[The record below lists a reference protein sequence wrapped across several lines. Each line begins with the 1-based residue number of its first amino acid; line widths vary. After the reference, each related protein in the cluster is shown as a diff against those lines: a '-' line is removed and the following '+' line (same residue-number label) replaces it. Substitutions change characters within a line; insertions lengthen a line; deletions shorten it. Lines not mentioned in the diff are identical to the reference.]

1 MKKKYFFLL
10 LMLSVF
16 ACQIYAQAPN
26 LPVKAGLVT
35 TLSGSKIFNSSTSS
49 DIVTFPLSNPNE
61 FTLEVIA
68 KINAAQGRGL
78 DVEVKNASGLG
89 IRTSLDK
96 TTFNNSTVLS
106 SISNLSTSVDNG
118 QEQTYRYAVKDGM
131 AHIYQDG
138 HYLTSKAFD
147 LVGDANAGAQPIV
160 YGADNMLG
168 KWAGIVGNNSGKP
181 TDYGWAN
188 TYASLPWNTA
198 NSTSGVRYIDVTSGH
213 TLESDNSVYKGRIMY
228 IRWDGSAYSAS
239 TYSYPVKLEKGL
251 QYEFSWLYEYV
262 ANAAAGA
269 KMNVSITSAPNG
281 TGGVVTSKTFVT
293 GSANKLRKGDF
304 SFVSSL
310 EGTYY
315 LTITGDYAL
324 FGIAN
329 LKLKSTNLINP
340 WDGLAENN
348 AGKPSDYGWI
358 NPSAV
363 TLFNTANS
371 TSGVRYV
378 DVTSGHTFESDGTNY
393 SGRLMYIRWDS
404 SVVENSTYS
413 FPVQLEA
420 SRDYQFS
427 WIYDY
432 ISNGAP
438 NDKIK
443 VSISTSADGTGTVLS
458 SKTFT
463 SGAINKLRKG
473 DLSFQS
479 QTAGTYYINIT
490 GDKALFGIGDLKVA
504 LESVPKIV
512 IGKNYANGAV
522 DMVVSSVTYE
532 DAAYAPEKSIAPPTQ
547 ILETTTNL
555 NVGAF
560 SKSKVVLKSSASLY
574 LNNAYNPLINSIV
587 DLNSTD
593 ARVYFENVK
602 PSGVIGSYLN
612 LISING
618 VAASNNANVFVTTYG
633 NGAVVVPHSSD
644 YQPLEV
650 FSGENYGGDAKQYN
664 IVTPYTNLGAFD
676 NTIKSFKL
684 KKGYMATFASN
695 SNGTGYSR
703 VYVAESQD
711 LMVPVLPPYLNGT
724 ISFIRTMRWNEVTK
738 KGLAGGSQAAQD
750 ASNISWYYNWN
761 TGGNTTPNIEYVPI
775 RQTLYWP
782 DFGPANTKAGYTH
795 FLGYNEPDRPDQS
808 NMTVDQAIGGWPG
821 LMQSGLRLGSPV
833 TSDPFNPWMASFMTE
848 AEKRN
853 YRVDYVVLHCYWYK
867 TAAQWASDL
876 QNIYNK
882 YKRPIWITEWNIGA
896 NWTGNSFPDGP
907 VMLTDANATKHKND
921 LISVLNVLETADYV
935 ERYSIYNWV
944 QDSRA
949 MYVTIDDAFKTRN
962 PNWANYAWLQT
973 APVIAKSG
981 NDNIVLTPAGEY
993 YAKNASKK
1001 AYTPA
1006 REFVSVWKPLVET
1019 LSYKLSSD
1027 YKNITIN
1034 WTGVNQ
1040 DLINRYVV
1048 ERRLEGETDFSVFYD
1063 STNPTVLSVNDEVH
1077 SKAEYRMK
1085 VVGKDNT
1092 ETAYSPV
1099 ITFTQAVIAD
1109 TPTGLSGEAIST
1121 TIINLNW
1128 PAVDR
1133 AEAYNLWRAN
1143 SIDGSYELIASYLTG
1158 TSFQDTGLVK
1168 NTSYNYAITALNSGG
1183 ESAKSTP
1190 FTVSTLDLVIPR
1202 KVSNIVLASG
1212 DAKVKLEWSNMYD
1225 AKFYVKRSISEL
1237 GSFTTIAIAESGNYV
1252 DLTALN
1258 GVTYYYK
1265 VVAFNEI
1272 GEGAESEVIVSRPNL
1287 GQHAYYDFS
1296 ENTGLNAHDQWGNY
1310 DGTLADTTTWTVGK
1324 AGRGVGFNGS
1334 STSYIQL
1341 KEGVVEGLNDFTIST
1356 WVNLNSL
1363 SNWSRIFDFGDST
1376 GSWMALE
1383 AANGSGKLS
1392 YEIVTSGQ
1400 TKNTL
1405 SSQYTMPLNRW
1416 VHLAYVQEGN
1426 IGKIIVDG
1434 VEVASGTVTIKPSAL
1449 GKTKL
1454 NELGKSKYADP
1465 YLNASMDEFKIYNR
1479 ALSVA
1484 EIAES
1489 AKLSQSITLSPVV
1502 QKEMGDADFSP
1513 ATATSGLAIAYSSSD
1528 ESVVNI
1534 VDGKLHILAAGT
1546 TTITATQAGNADYS
1560 TAAPQTQLVTVV
1572 KKNQTI
1578 DFASI
1583 ETKMIGDPDFNP
1595 AATAISGLAVTY
1607 SSSDESVASIVNGQ
1621 IHIVSAG
1628 SCEISASQPG
1638 DNVYSSAPVVKQQL
1652 IVNKEFYFDGDH
1664 DGFGSSIVALLPV
1677 NETPEG
1683 YATNNTDCDDS
1694 DANVHEPIQ
1703 YYVDADKDGFGSTAT
1718 EMLCSSVAPEGYAT
1732 NNTDCNDGDV
1742 TVHEPILYYV
1752 DTDKDGFGS
1761 TATEMLCSSVVPEGY
1776 ATNKTDCNDNDRTV
1790 HEPILYYV
1798 DADKDGFGSNV
1809 TAMLCASVAP
1819 QGYAT
1824 NNTDCNDSDTTVHEP
1839 ILYYVDADHDGF
1851 GSTATAMLCSSIAPE
1866 GYATNSTD
1874 CNDSKFLYADN
1885 DGDGLG
1891 AGSVVACGVENN
1903 DDCDDTNAVQLTA
1916 RIPAVYALNAAVD
1929 EKNTIYIGYASSSLN
1944 VSVAPAGGTAPYAYV
1959 WNTNQNTQS
1968 VSVSAAGTYTVLVT
1982 DAKGCQTSASIV
1994 INAINVQCGNSN
2006 DKVVV
2011 CHNGKEI
2018 CVSPNAV
2025 QTHLN
2030 HGDKLGSCN
2039 RTVSRNNAA
2048 DKTLIVNEDTDV
2060 TAYPN
2065 PVVSEV
2071 NVKVSEVHTGAKLVL
2086 YNVLG
2091 VKMKSIS
2098 LTSTLQLMSLEG
2110 LPSGNYLLY
2119 IFNGND
2125 ITVKNI
2131 IKQ

>member
-1 MKKKYFFLL
+1 MRKNYAVLL
-10 LMLSVF
+10 LFLTAFVYK
-16 ACQIYAQAPN
+16 IRAQAPS
-26 LPVKAGLVT
+26 LPVKTGLNT
-35 TLSGSKIFNSSTSS
+35 SLSGSRTFSSSTGS
-49 DIVTFPLSNPNE
+49 DIVSFPLSNPNE
-61 FTLEVIA
+61 FTLEVKA

-78 DVEVKNASGLG
+78 DVELKNASGLG
-89 IRTSLDK
+89 VRTSLDK
-96 TTFNNSTVLS
+96 TTFNNSTSLS

-118 QEQTYRYAVKDGM
+118 QEQTYRYAVKDGV

-138 HYLTSKAFD
+138 HYLTSKTLD
-147 LVGDANAGAQPIV
+147 LVSDANAATQTIV

-168 KWAGIVGNNSGKP
+168 RWAGIVGNNSGKP

-198 NSTSGVRYIDVTSGH
+198 NSTSGVRYLDVTSGH
-213 TLESDNSVYKGRIMY
+213 TYESDNSVFKGRIMY
-228 IRWDGSAYSAS
+228 IRWDGSAYSSS

-251 QYEFSWLYEYV
+251 QYEFSWLYEYIS
-262 ANAAAGA
+262 NASAGV
-269 KMNVSITSAPNG
+269 KMNVAISSAANG
-281 TGGVVTSKTFVT
+281 TGVLTSKTFVT

-304 SFVSSL
+304 TFVSQVD
-310 EGTYY
+310 GTYY
-315 LTITGDYAL
+315 VTITGDYAL
-324 FGIAN
+324 FAIAN

-358 NPSAV
+358 NPAAA
-363 TLFNTANS
+363 TLFNTANA

-378 DVTSGHTFESDGTNY
+378 DVTSGHTFESDGSNY

-438 NDKIK
+438 NDKMK
-443 VSISTSADGTGTVLS
+443 VSITDATGTVLS

-479 QTAGTYYINIT
+479 QTAGTYYINIS
-490 GDKALFGIGDLKVA
+490 GDKALFGIADLKVA

-512 IGKNYANGAV
+512 IGKNYTDGAV
-522 DMVVSSVTYE
+522 NMEVSSVTYE
-532 DAAYAPEKSIAPPTQ
+532 DAAYAPEKVIAAATQ
-547 ILETTTNL
+547 TLETTTNL
-555 NVGAF
+555 NVGAL
-560 SKSKVVLKSSASLY
+560 SKTKMVLKSSASLY
-574 LNNAYNPLINSIV
+574 LNNGYNPLINSTV

-593 ARVYFENVK
+593 ARVYFENIR
-602 PSGVIGSYLN
+602 PSEVISSYLN
-612 LISING
+612 LITLNG
-618 VAASNNANVFVTTYG
+618 VAASNNANVFVANYG
-633 NGAVVVPHSSD
+633 NGAVVVPHSVD
-644 YQPLEV
+644 YEPLEV
-650 FSGENYGGDAKQYN
+650 FSGENYGGDAKTYK
-664 IVTPYTNLGAFD
+664 IVTPYTNLGSFD
-676 NTIKSFKL
+676 NNIKSFKL
-684 KKGYMATFASN
+684 KKGYMVTFASN

-703 VYVAESQD
+703 VYIAESQD
-711 LMVPVLPPYLNGT
+711 LLVPVLPAYLNGT
-724 ISFIRTMRWNEVTK
+724 ISFVRTMRWNEVTK
-738 KGLAGGSQAAQD
+738 KGLAGGGQDAQA

-761 TGGNTTPNIEYVPI
+761 TGGTTTPNIEYVPI

-782 DFGPANTKAGYTH
+782 DFGPANTKEGYTH

-833 TSDPFNPWMASFMTE
+833 TSDPFNAWLGNFMTQAE
-848 AEKRN
+848 AKN
-853 YRVDYVVLHCYWYK
+853 YRVDYMVLHCYWYK

-876 QNIYNK
+876 QYIYDK

-921 LISVLNVLETADYV
+921 LIAVLNVLESANYV

-962 PNWANYAWLQT
+962 PNWASYAWLQT
-973 APVIAKSG
+973 APVISTSANSYT
-981 NDNIVLTPAGEY
+981 VLTPAGEY

-1001 AYTPA
+1001 AYTPT

-1034 WTGVNQ
+1034 WTGLNQ
-1040 DLINRYVV
+1040 DLVNKYVI

-1063 STNPTVLSVNDEVH
+1063 STNYAALSVNDTVH

-1085 VVGKDNT
+1085 VIGKDNA
-1092 ETAYSPV
+1092 ETAYSNV
-1099 ITFTQAVIAD
+1099 ITFTKAVVAD
-1109 TPTGLSGEAIST
+1109 APVGVTGEAIATS
-1121 TIINLNW
+1121 IINLSW

-1133 AEAYNLWRAN
+1133 AESYNVMRAT
-1143 SIDGSYELIASYLTG
+1143 SVDGTYEVIAPYVTG
-1158 TSFQDTGLVK
+1158 TSFQDTGLTK
-1168 NTSYNYAITALNSGG
+1168 NTNYYYAITALNSGG

-1190 FTVSTLDLVIPR
+1190 ILVKTPDFVIPDE
-1202 KVSNIVLASG
+1202 VSNFVLASG
-1212 DAKVKLEWSNMYD
+1212 DAKVKLAWDKMYD
-1225 AKFYVKRSISEL
+1225 AQFYVKRSTSES
-1237 GSFTTIAIAESGNYV
+1237 GPFTTIGTAESGNYV

-1258 GVTYYYK
+1258 GITYYYK
-1265 VVAFNEI
+1265 IVAFNEI
-1272 GEGAESEVIVSRPNL
+1272 GEGTESEVIVSRPNL

-1310 DGTLADTTTWTVGK
+1310 DGILAATTSWTSGK
-1324 AGRGVGFNGS
+1324 AGTGVGFNGS
-1334 STSYIQL
+1334 STSYITL
-1341 KEGVVEGLNDFTIST
+1341 KDGVVEGLNDFTIST
-1356 WVNLNSL
+1356 WVKLNSL

-1405 SSQYTMPLNRW
+1405 SSQYTMPLNQW

-1434 VEVASGTVTIKPSAL
+1434 VEVASGAVTVKPSAL

-1454 NELGKSKYADP
+1454 NHLGKSKYADP
-1465 YLNASMDEFKIYNR
+1465 FLNASVDEFKIYNR
-1479 ALSVA
+1479 ALSAA

-1489 AKLSQSITLSPVV
+1489 AKLGQSIMLNPLA

-1513 ATATSGLAIAYSSSD
+1513 ATATSGLAVAYSSSD

-1534 VDGKLHILAAGT
+1534 VDGKLHILAAGI
-1546 TTITATQAGNADYS
+1546 TTITAAQAGNADYS
-1560 TAAPQTQLVTVV
+1560 AAAPQTQLVTVV
-1572 KKNQTI
+1572 KKNQII

-1583 ETKMIGDPDFNP
+1583 ETKLIGDPDFNP
-1595 AATAISGLAVTY
+1595 AATATSGLAVTY
-1607 SSSDESVASIVNGQ
+1607 SSSDESVVSIVNGQ

-1628 SCEISASQPG
+1628 SCEITASQSG
-1638 DNVYSSAPVVKQQL
+1638 NNVYSPAAVVKQQL
-1652 IVNKEFYFDGDH
+1652 IVNKEFYIDGDH
-1664 DGFGSSIVALLPV
+1664 DGFGSSTVALLPV
-1677 NETPEG
+1677 NEVSEG
-1683 YATNNTDCDDS
+1683 FATNNTDCNDS
-1694 DANVHEPIQ
+1694 DTTVHQPIQ
-1703 YYVDADKDGFGSTAT
+1703 YYVDADKDGFGSNVTAMFCT
-1718 EMLCSSVAPEGYAT
+1718 SVAPQGYAT
-1732 NNTDCNDGDV
+1732 NNTDCND
-1742 TVHEPILYYV
+1742 
-1752 DTDKDGFGS
+1752 
-1761 TATEMLCSSVVPEGY
+1761 
-1776 ATNKTDCNDNDRTV
+1776 NDDTV

-1809 TAMLCASVAP
+1809 TAMLC
-1819 QGYAT
+1819 
-1824 NNTDCNDSDTTVHEP
+1824 
-1839 ILYYVDADHDGF
+1839 
-1851 GSTATAMLCSSIAPE
+1851 SSIAPE
-1866 GYATNSTD
+1866 GYATNNTD
-1874 CNDSKFLYADN
+1874 CDDSKILYADN

-1891 AGSVVACGVENN
+1891 WGSTVACGVENN
-1903 DDCDDTNAVQLTA
+1903 DDCDDTNALQLTA

-1944 VSVAPAGGTAPYAYV
+1944 VSVTPTGGTAPYAYV

-1968 VSVSAAGTYTVLVT
+1968 ITVSAAGTYAVLVT

-2006 DKVVV
+2006 DKVII

-2030 HGDKLGSCN
+2030 HGDKLGSCT
-2039 RTVSRNNAA
+2039 RTVSRNDAA

-2060 TAYPN
+2060 TVYPN

-2071 NVKVSEVHTGAKLVL
+2071 KVKVSEVHAGAKLEL

-2091 VKMKSIS
+2091 VKMKSLS
-2098 LTSTLQLMSLEG
+2098 LVNTLEVMSLEG
-2110 LPSGNYLLY
+2110 LPSGSYLLR
-2119 IFNGND
+2119 ITNGD
-2125 ITVKNI
+2125 TITVKNI

>member
-1 MKKKYFFLL
+1 MKKNYTVLLFL
-10 LMLSVF
+10 LSVF

-26 LPVKAGLVT
+26 LPVKTGLTT
-35 TLSGSKIFNSSTSS
+35 TLSGSKTFNNSTGS
-49 DIVTFPLSNPNE
+49 DIVSFPLSNPNE
-61 FTLEVIA
+61 FTLEVKA

-89 IRTSLDK
+89 VRTSVDK

-131 AHIYQDG
+131 VHIYQDG
-138 HYLTSKAFD
+138 HYLASKALN
-147 LVGDANAGAQPIV
+147 LVSDANAATQTIV

-198 NSTSGVRYIDVTSGH
+198 NSTSGVRYLDVTSGH
-213 TLESDNSVYKGRIMY
+213 TYESDNSVYKGRIMY
-228 IRWDGSAYSAS
+228 IRWDGSTYSSS

-262 ANAAAGA
+262 SNAAAGA
-269 KMNVSITSAPNG
+269 KMNVSISSAPNG
-281 TGGVVTSKTFVT
+281 TAITSKTFVT

-304 SFVSSL
+304 TFVSQS

-324 FGIAN
+324 FAIAN

-348 AGKPSDYGWI
+348 AGKPSDYGWV
-358 NPSAV
+358 NPGAA
-363 TLFNTANS
+363 TLFSAANA

-378 DVTSGHTFESDGTNY
+378 DVTSGHTFESDGSNY
-393 SGRLMYIRWDS
+393 SGRLMYVRWDS

-438 NDKIK
+438 NDKMK
-443 VSISTSADGTGTVLS
+443 VSISTSADGTGTILS

-479 QTAGTYYINIT
+479 QTPGTYYINIT
-490 GDKALFGIGDLKVA
+490 GDKALFGIADLKVA

-512 IGKNYANGAV
+512 IGKNYTDGAV
-522 DMVVSSVTYE
+522 DMLVSSVTYE
-532 DAAYAPEKSIAPPTQ
+532 DAAYAPEKIIAPSSQ
-547 ILETTTNL
+547 ILETSDNL
-555 NVGAF
+555 NIGAF
-560 SKSKVVLKSSASLY
+560 AKSKIVLKSSASLY
-574 LNNAYNPLINSIV
+574 LSNAYNPLINSTV

-602 PSGVIGSYLN
+602 PSEVISSYLK
-612 LISING
+612 LISVNG
-618 VAASNNANVFVTTYG
+618 VAASNNGNVFVTTYG

-650 FSGENYGGDAKQYN
+650 FSGENYGGDAKQYK
-664 IVTPYTNLGAFD
+664 IVTPNTNLGAFD

-684 KKGYMATFASN
+684 KKGYMVTFASN

-711 LMVPVLPPYLNGT
+711 LMVPVLPAYLNGT

-782 DFGPANTKAGYTH
+782 DFGPANTKEGYTH

-876 QNIYNK
+876 QTIYNK

-921 LISVLNVLETADYV
+921 LIAVLNVLESADYV

-1006 REFVSVWKPLVET
+1006 REYVSVWKPKVET
-1019 LSYKLSSD
+1019 LSYVLSSD

-1034 WTGVNQ
+1034 WTGTNQ
-1040 DLINRYVV
+1040 DLVNKYVV
-1048 ERRLEGETDFSVFYD
+1048 ERKLEGETDFSVFYD
-1063 STNPTVLSVNDEVH
+1063 STNSAVLSVNDVVH

-1085 VVGKDNT
+1085 VVGKDNA

-1099 ITFTQAVIAD
+1099 ITFIQAVVAD
-1109 TPTGLSGEAIST
+1109 APAGLSGEAISST
-1121 TIINLNW
+1121 MINLNW
-1128 PAVDR
+1128 AAADR

-1143 SIDGSYELIASYLTG
+1143 SIDGTHELIASYLTG

-1168 NTSYNYAITALNSGG
+1168 NTTYYYAVTALNSGG

-1190 FTVSTLDLVIPR
+1190 LAISTLDLVIPK
-1202 KVSNIVLASG
+1202 KVSNIDLASG
-1212 DAKVKLEWSNMYD
+1212 DAKVKLEWDNMYD
-1225 AKFYVKRSISEL
+1225 AQFYIKRSTSES
-1237 GSFTTIAIAESGNYV
+1237 GPFTRIATVESGNHV

-1272 GEGAESEVIVSRPNL
+1272 GEGTESEVIVSRPNL

-1296 ENTGLNAHDQWGNY
+1296 ENRSLNAHDQWGNY
-1310 DGTLADTTTWTVGK
+1310 DGTLATTTSWTSGK
-1324 AGRGVGFNGS
+1324 AGTGVGFNGS
-1334 STSYIQL
+1334 STSYVNL
-1341 KEGVVEGLNDFTIST
+1341 KEGVVEGLNDFTIAT
-1356 WVNLNSL
+1356 WINLNSL

-1416 VHLAYVQEGN
+1416 VHLVYVQEGN

-1434 VEVASGTVTIKPSAL
+1434 VEVASGAVTIKPAAL

-1454 NELGKSKYADP
+1454 NHLGKSKYADP
-1465 YLNASMDEFKIYNR
+1465 FLNASMDEFKIYNR

-1489 AKLSQSITLSPVV
+1489 AKLGQSIMLNPVA

-1513 ATATSGLAIAYSSSD
+1513 ATTTSGLAVAYSSSD
-1528 ESVVNI
+1528 ESVVTI

-1560 TAAPQTQLVTVV
+1560 AAQPQTQLVTVV
-1572 KKNQTI
+1572 KKNQMI
-1578 DFASI
+1578 DFVSI
-1583 ETKMIGDPDFNP
+1583 ETKLIGDPDFNP
-1595 AATAISGLAVTY
+1595 AATATSGLAVVY

-1621 IHIVSAG
+1621 INIVSAG

-1638 DNVYSSAPVVKQQL
+1638 NNVYSPAVVVKQQL
-1652 IVNKEFYFDGDH
+1652 IVNKEFYVDGDH
-1664 DGFGSSIVALLPV
+1664 DGFGSATIALFSV
-1677 NETPEG
+1677 NEAPEG
-1683 YATNNTDCDDS
+1683 YATNNSDCNDS
-1694 DANVHEPIQ
+1694 DATVHQPIQ

-1718 EMLCSSVAPEGYAT
+1718 AMLCSSVATEGYAT
-1732 NNTDCNDGDV
+1732 NNTDCNDNDV
-1742 TVHEPILYYV
+1742 TVHQPIQ
-1752 DTDKDGFGS
+1752 
-1761 TATEMLCSSVVPEGY
+1761 
-1776 ATNKTDCNDNDRTV
+1776 
-1790 HEPILYYV
+1790 YYV
-1798 DADKDGFGSNV
+1798 DADKDGFGSTV
-1809 TAMLCASVAP
+1809 TAMLCSSVATE
-1819 QGYAT
+1819 GYAT
-1824 NNTDCNDSDTTVHEP
+1824 NNTDCNDSDATVHQP
-1839 ILYYVDADHDGF
+1839 VQYYVDADKDGF
-1851 GSTATAMLCSSIAPE
+1851 GSTVTAMLCSSVATEGYATNNSDCNDNDATVHQPIQYYVDADKDGFGSTTTAMLCSSIAPE
-1866 GYATNSTD
+1866 GYATNNTD
-1874 CNDSKFLYADN
+1874 CNDSKILYTDN

-1891 AGSVVACGVENN
+1891 TGPAVACGVENN
-1903 DDCDDTNAVQLTA
+1903 GDCDDTNAVQLTA
-1916 RIPAVYALNAAVD
+1916 TIPNVYALNAAVD
-1929 EKNTIYIGYASSSLN
+1929 EKNSVYVGYGPTSLSISATP
-1944 VSVAPAGGTAPYAYV
+1944 VGGTAPYTYK
-1959 WNTNQNTQS
+1959 WSTNQTAKNIA
-1968 VSVSAAGTYTVLVT
+1968 VSAAGTYTVVVT
-1982 DAKGCQTSASIV
+1982 DAKGCQTTASIV
-1994 INAINVQCGNSN
+1994 IKTINVQCGNSN
-2006 DKVVV
+2006 DKVVI

-2018 CVSPNAV
+2018 CVSSNAV
-2025 QTHLN
+2025 QAHLN
-2030 HGDKLGSCN
+2030 HGDKLGSCSAN
-2039 RTVSRNNAA
+2039 VTSKESGKVMISS
-2048 DKTLIVNEDTDV
+2048 EDTDLV
-2060 TAYPN
+2060 VYPN
-2065 PVVSEV
+2065 PVSSIL
-2071 NVKVSEVHTGAKLVL
+2071 NVKVSEVHTGAKLEL
-2086 YNVLG
+2086 FNVLG
-2091 VKMKSIS
+2091 AKLQSRP

>member
-1 MKKKYFFLL
+1 MRKNYTLLLFLL
-10 LMLSVF
+10 TVLGF
-16 ACQIYAQAPN
+16 KIRAQAPA
-26 LPVKAGLVT
+26 LPVKAALNT
-35 TLSGSKIFNSSTSS
+35 TLNGSKTFNNSSGS
-49 DIVTFPLSNPNE
+49 DILAFPLSNQNE
-61 FTLEVIA
+61 FTLEVKA

-89 IRTSLDK
+89 VRTSVDK

-118 QEQTYRYAVKDGM
+118 QEQTYRYAVKDGV

-138 HYLTSKAFD
+138 HYLTSKALD
-147 LVGDANAGAQPIV
+147 LVSDANAGTQPIV

-168 KWAGIVGNNSGKP
+168 KWAGIVGNNSGRP

-198 NSTSGVRYIDVTSGH
+198 NSTSGVRYLDVTSGH

-228 IRWDGSAYSAS
+228 IRWDGSAYSSS
-239 TYSYPVKLEKGL
+239 TYSYPVKLEKGVR
-251 QYEFSWLYEYV
+251 YEFSWLYEYV
-262 ANAAAGA
+262 SNAAAGA
-269 KMNVSITSAPNG
+269 KMNVSISSAANG
-281 TGGVVTSKTFVT
+281 TGVITSKTFT
-293 GSANKLRKGDF
+293 SGSANKLRKGDF
-304 SFVSSL
+304 TFVSQS

-329 LKLKSTNLINP
+329 LKLRSTNLINT

-358 NPSAV
+358 NPAAT
-363 TLFNTANS
+363 TLFNTANA

-378 DVTSGHTFESDGTNY
+378 DVTSGHTFESDGSNY
-393 SGRLMYIRWDS
+393 SGRLMYVRWDS

-438 NDKIK
+438 NDKMQ
-443 VSISTSADGTGTVLS
+443 VSISTAADGTGTVLS

-479 QTAGTYYINIT
+479 QTAGTYYVNIT

-504 LESVPKIV
+504 LETVPKIV
-512 IGKNYANGAV
+512 IGKNYTDGAV

-532 DAAYAPEKSIAPPTQ
+532 DVAYAPEKIIAPSTQ
-547 ILETTTNL
+547 TLETTSNL

-574 LNNAYNPLINSIV
+574 LNNGYNPLINATV
-587 DLNSTD
+587 DLNSAD

-602 PSGVIGSYLN
+602 PSEVVSSYLN
-612 LISING
+612 LISVNG
-618 VAASNNANVFVTTYG
+618 VAASNNTNVFVTTYG

-650 FSGENYGGDAKQYN
+650 FTGENFGGDAKQYN
-664 IVTPYTNLGAFD
+664 IVTPYTNLGSFD
-676 NTIKSFKL
+676 NNIKSFKL
-684 KKGYMATFASN
+684 KKGYMVTFASN

-703 VYVAESQD
+703 VYIAESQD
-711 LMVPVLPPYLNGT
+711 LMVPVLPAYLNGT
-724 ISFIRTMRWNEVTK
+724 VSFVRTMRWNEVTK

-782 DFGPANTKAGYTH
+782 DFGPANTKSGYTH

-876 QNIYNK
+876 QNIYNR

-896 NWTGNSFPDGP
+896 NWTGNAFPDGP
-907 VMLTDANATKHKND
+907 VMLTDANATKHKSD
-921 LISVLNVLETADYV
+921 LIAVLNVLESADYV

-944 QDSRA
+944 QDARA

-962 PNWANYAWLQT
+962 PNWANYVWLQT

-993 YAKNASKK
+993 HAKIASKK
-1001 AYTPA
+1001 AYNPA

-1040 DLINRYVV
+1040 DLVNRYVV

-1063 STNPTVLSVNDEVH
+1063 STNSTVLSVNDTVH

-1085 VVGKDNT
+1085 VIGKDNT

-1109 TPTGLSGEAIST
+1109 APTALSGEAIST

-1128 PAVDR
+1128 SATDR
-1133 AEAYNLWRAN
+1133 AQAYNLWRAN
-1143 SIDGSYELIASYLTG
+1143 SIDGEYELISSYLSG

-1168 NTSYNYAITALNSGG
+1168 NTTYYYALTALNSGG

-1190 FTVSTLDLVIPR
+1190 FAISTLDLVIPK

-1212 DAKVKLEWSNMYD
+1212 DARVKLEWANMYD
-1225 AKFYVKRSISEL
+1225 AQFYVKRSTSES
-1237 GSFTTIAIAESGNYV
+1237 GPFTTIATAQSGNYV
-1252 DLTALN
+1252 DLTAQN
-1258 GVTYYYK
+1258 GITYYYK
-1265 VVAFNEI
+1265 VVAFNEL
-1272 GEGAESEVIVSRPNL
+1272 GEGAESDVIVSRPNL

-1310 DGTLADTTTWTVGK
+1310 DGILAATTSWTTGK
-1324 AGRGVGFNGS
+1324 AGIGVGFNGS
-1334 STSYIQL
+1334 PTSYITL
-1341 KEGVVEGLNDFTIST
+1341 KEGVVEGLNDFTVST

-1376 GSWMALE
+1376 SSWMALE

-1392 YEIVTSGQ
+1392 YEIVASGQ

-1405 SSQYTMPLNRW
+1405 SSQYNMPLNRW

-1426 IGKIIVDG
+1426 VGKIIVDG

-1454 NELGKSKYADP
+1454 NHLGKSKYADP
-1465 YLNASMDEFKIYNR
+1465 FLNASMDEFKIYNR
-1479 ALSVA
+1479 ALSAA

-1489 AKLSQSITLSPVV
+1489 AKLGQAIMLSPLA

-1513 ATATSGLAIAYSSSD
+1513 ATTTSGLAVTYSSSD
-1528 ESVVNI
+1528 ESVAAI
-1534 VDGKLHILAAGT
+1534 VDGNVHILAAGT

-1560 TAAPQTQLVTVV
+1560 AAQPQTQLVTVV
-1572 KKNQTI
+1572 KKSQTI

-1583 ETKMIGDPDFNP
+1583 ETKLIGDADFNP
-1595 AATAISGLAVTY
+1595 AATATSGLAVTY

-1628 SCEISASQPG
+1628 FCEITASQSG
-1638 DNVYSSAPVVKQQL
+1638 NNIYSPAAVVKQQL
-1652 IVNKEFYFDGDH
+1652 IVNKEFYVDQDRDGL
-1664 DGFGSSIVALLPV
+1664 GSTTVALLPV
-1677 NETPEG
+1677 NE
-1683 YATNNTDCDDS
+1683 
-1694 DANVHEPIQ
+1694 
-1703 YYVDADKDGFGSTAT
+1703 
-1718 EMLCSSVAPEGYAT
+1718 APEGYAL
-1732 NNTDCNDGDV
+1732 NNT
-1742 TVHEPILYYV
+1742 
-1752 DTDKDGFGS
+1752 
-1761 TATEMLCSSVVPEGY
+1761 
-1776 ATNKTDCNDNDRTV
+1776 
-1790 HEPILYYV
+1790 
-1798 DADKDGFGSNV
+1798 
-1809 TAMLCASVAP
+1809 
-1819 QGYAT
+1819 
-1824 NNTDCNDSDTTVHEP
+1824 
-1839 ILYYVDADHDGF
+1839 
-1851 GSTATAMLCSSIAPE
+1851 
-1866 GYATNSTD
+1866 
-1874 CNDSKFLYADN
+1874 
-1885 DGDGLG
+1885 
-1891 AGSVVACGVENN
+1891 
-1903 DDCDDTNAVQLTA
+1903 DCDDTNAVQLEVT
-1916 RIPAVYALNAAVD
+1916 IPDVYALNAAVD

-1944 VSVAPAGGTAPYAYV
+1944 IGVTPTGGTAPYTYV
-1959 WNTNQNTQS
+1959 WNTNQDTQS
-1968 VSVSAAGTYTVLVT
+1968 ISLSAAGTYTVLVT

-1994 INAINVQCGNSN
+1994 INAVNVQCGNSG
-2006 DKVVV
+2006 DKVIV
-2011 CHNGKEI
+2011 CHNGQEI

-2030 HGDKLGSCN
+2030 HGDKLGSCTS
-2039 RTVSRNNAA
+2039 TVSRNNAA
-2048 DKTLIVNEDTDV
+2048 GKILIVNEDTGV
-2060 TAYPN
+2060 SVFPN
-2065 PVVSEV
+2065 PVVSQL
-2071 NVKVSEVHTGAKLVL
+2071 NVSVAEVHEAAKLEL
-2086 YNVLG
+2086 YNGIGMRLRSQDLI
-2091 VKMKSIS
+2091 K
-2098 LTSTLQLMSLEG
+2098 TLEVISLEG
-2110 LPSGNYLLY
+2110 LPSGNYLLR
-2119 IFNGND
+2119 ITNGNT

-2131 IKQ
+2131 VKK